1 MKKLFALFA
10 LILFTVSVFS
20 QDYGVNFTVATPSTK
35 AQFLIPKNST
45 IKVKSTHIDYSVLK
59 DIPAGTLFSTAIADV
74 TWVYPVGSTASSTAT
89 ITTLTSTTANITT
102 ANIATTLA
110 LPGTLNTVV
119 KTTGNANSVT
129 LSNSLAVGDTMAVP
143 YLSITYPLITTGVV
157 AGSSNFTATRKV
169 VKIPIAGVTSN
180 DRFFIQSYQTDST
193 TAVLAA
199 DKLSAYPKTD
209 TLIVIR
215 PGSGTSGL
223 KFDWYRVK

>member
-1 MKKLFALFA
+1 MKKLFLVFA
-10 LILFTVSVFS
+10 LILFTVSVVA
-20 QDYGVNFTVATPSTK
+20 QDYGVSYTVAAPTSKTSFYL
-35 AQFLIPKNST
+35 AKNNT
-45 IKVKSTHIDYSVLK
+45 LKVTSTHTEYSILK
-59 DIPAGTLFSTAIADV
+59 DIPAGTTVSTAIADL
-74 TWVYPVGSTASSTAT
+74 TWLYPVGSATSASST
-89 ITTLTSTTANITT
+89 ITTLTATTANITT
-102 ANIATTLA
+102 ANVATTLS
-110 LPGTLNTVV
+110 LPGTSNTIV
-119 KTTGNANSVT
+119 KTTGNRNSVT
-129 LSNSLAVGDTMAVP
+129 LSNSLAVGDTLVAPIV
-143 YLSITYPLITTGVV
+143 SITYPLITTGVV